1 MTIRVKHGA
10 GDMVDVYRS
19 ELIEILRDY
28 GDIEN
33 EDSYQAM
40 SDAELVNEFTRAAR
54 SGRERDYVR
63 ESAEDNGW
71 EWRTL
76 VAS

>member
-1 MTIRVKHGA
+1 MTIQVKNDA

-33 EDSYQAM
+33 EDYYPEM
-40 SDAELVNEFTRAAR
+40 SDTELVNEFIRAAR

-71 EWRTL
+71 EWNTL

>member
-1 MTIRVKHGA
+1 MTIQVSTDAEGV
-10 GDMVDVYRS
+10 VDVYRG

-33 EDSYQAM
+33 EDYYPEM
-40 SDAELVNEFTRAAR
+40 SDEELVNEFTRAAR
-54 SGRERDYVR
+54 SGRERDYVQQC
-63 ESAEDNGW
+63 AADNGW
-71 EWRTL
+71 KWRSL

>member
-1 MTIRVKHGA
+1 MAIQVRTDVE
-10 GDMVDVYRS
+10 DMVDVYRG

-33 EDSYQAM
+33 EDYYPEM

-63 ESAEDNGW
+63 QSAADNGW
-71 EWRTL
+71 KWRSL